1 LARKRDRPGD
11 KGALRFA
18 QGLARGKK
26 LLIIDD
32 DPALVK
38 LLKLHLE
45 IEGYEVYSALDGIEG
60 LRCAFAH
67 RPDLIILDVMMPRM
81 DGWTT
86 CQRLRQMGNTPII
99 MLTAKVTI
107 PDRVKGLSEG
117 ADDYVTKP
125 FDMEELSLRIEAVL
139 RRAERTDNPDKPL
152 YYDDGWLRLD
162 LPARSVLREGRPVD
176 LTQKEFGLLAY
187 LFTNAGKPLRI
198 DEILDRVWLPEEDP
212 TPDLVKVH
220 VRHLRQKIER
230 EAQKPQYILT
240 KRGRGYLFRS
250 LKAQNG

>member
-1 LARKRDRPGD
+1 MARKRERPGD
-11 KGALRFA
+11 KGTLHFA

-32 DPALVK
+32 DPALVR
-38 LLKLHLE
+38 LLRLNLE
-45 IEGYEVYSALDGIEG
+45 MEGYEVYSALDGVEG

-86 CQRLRQMGNTPII
+86 CQRLRQMGNIPII
-99 MLTAKVTI
+99 MLTAKGTP
-107 PDRVKGLSEG
+107 PDRVRGLSEG
-117 ADDYVTKP
+117 ADDYVAKP
-125 FDMEELSLRIEAVL
+125 FDMEELLLRIEAVL
-139 RRAERTDNPDKPL
+139 RRAERADDPDKPL

-162 LPARSVLREGRPVD
+162 LPARIALREGIPVD
-176 LTQKEFGLLAY
+176 LTQKEFSLLAY
-187 LFTNAGKPLRI
+187 LFTNAGKLLRI
-198 DEILDRVWLPEEDP
+198 DEILDRVWPSEADP

-230 EAQKPQYILT
+230 EAQNPQYILT
-240 KRGRGYLFRS
+240 KHGRGYMFRS
-250 LKAQNG
+250 LKAEN